1 LLNPLSD
8 LQVPM
13 DLAQRRSAFNGEWI
27 ATSIC
32 SIYNSLVAL
41 GNQPNTRCI
50 LKTVDVIS
58 FPHVKVKYLP
68 FQYTDNS
75 IFELPAIVATKN
87 GAASRLDE
95 MD

>member
-1 LLNPLSD
+1 
-8 LQVPM
+8 
-13 DLAQRRSAFNGEWI
+13 
-27 ATSIC
+27 
-32 SIYNSLVAL
+32 
-41 GNQPNTRCI
+41 